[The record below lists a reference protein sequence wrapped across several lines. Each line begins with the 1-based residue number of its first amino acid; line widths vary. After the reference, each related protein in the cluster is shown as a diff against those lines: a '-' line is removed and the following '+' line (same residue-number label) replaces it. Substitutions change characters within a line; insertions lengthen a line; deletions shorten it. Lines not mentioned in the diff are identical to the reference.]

1 MSSRIKNLEN
11 YNKARID
18 LRNVGENLDILHR
31 KIGATAVA
39 KAASILL
46 IRYTLC
52 KSKGRAIFQKE
63 KKLIKNE
70 PDLKNNLWKQ

>member
-1 MSSRIKNLEN
+1 MSSRIKNLED
-11 YNKARID
+11 YNKARIG
-18 LRNVGENLDILHR
+18 LRNVGENLGILYG

-63 KKLIKNE
+63 KRIDKK
-70 PDLKNNLWKQ
+70 